1 MFPWTRMVLF
11 TSHENQTEAAFNPW
25 VFLLW
30 NLFTHFGLYIFW
42 ADLQTYL
49 KAGNLT
55 SKLCLRRQQCQMVYG
70 EHSNTPRS
78 PPRAPATTIF
88 QIPSRFIISPV
99 VVILKGGMLSRGQAI
114 IQSEI
119 IPVMSWK
126 NQGPGDQ
133 VEK

>member
-1 MFPWTRMVLF
+1 
-11 TSHENQTEAAFNPW
+11 
-25 VFLLW
+25 
-30 NLFTHFGLYIFW
+30 
-42 ADLQTYL
+42 
-49 KAGNLT
+49 
-55 SKLCLRRQQCQMVYG
+55 MVYD
-70 EHSNTPRS
+70 EHSDTPRS

-119 IPVMSWK
+119 ILVMSWK

-133 VEK
+133 VEKWQLLSRLEGSPLRG